1 MHFRRIYV
9 KMALQGVIYMKE
21 KILLFLFTAALG
33 ATVLCALTY
42 GVLQILIFCEVIVAG
57 VTYDRV
63 LLVRDIC
70 FNAFLILGVLTAI
83 SGFVYFKIVKK

>member
-1 MHFRRIYV
+1 MKDRIF
-9 KMALQGVIYMKE
+9 
-21 KILLFLFTAALG
+21 LFLFVFTLG
-33 ATVLCALTY
+33 GTVLCALSY

-70 FNAFLILGVLTAI
+70 FNAFLILGVLTAFT
-83 SGFVYFKIVKK
+83 GFLYFKVIKK